1 MPLQEGS
8 APTPGNRACVGMWW
22 RRCGL
27 GRYRE
32 TGYASRCYKVPA
44 SVKRRVG
51 PFELGGLHTVNHPG
65 KRKGYEDGIE
75 ENRQDDPRNPPH
87 DVRPGATSSLW
98 SSSASIQCLH
108 FAYRRKRRVPRR
120 KKLWFGSQT
129 ESGAKRVPLPRPR
142 TGAGVHGAA
151 AQQDRTEETRSSR
164 RAGSSLVVLAAARE
178 PTRQESVVAVRGA

>member
-1 MPLQEGS
+1 VRRLPAIGPAWECGGADADLAAKERRDIRAGVTRSRRLSEGGWVRLNS
-8 APTPGNRACVGMWW
+8 
-22 RRCGL
+22 
-27 GRYRE
+27 
-32 TGYASRCYKVPA
+32 
-44 SVKRRVG
+44 
-51 PFELGGLHTVNHPG
+51 GGSHTVNHPG
-65 KRKGYEDGIE
+65 KDKGYEDGID

-98 SSSASIQCLH
+98 NSSASIQCLH

-129 ESGAKRVPLPRPR
+129 ESGAKRVPLPWPR